1 MLNELATTIIV
12 VKAHCLYLF
21 TSTNI
26 FCIPSSLENEELE
39 LFDSKIIKLSH
50 VKLEPLFENEAM
62 ISK

>member
-1 MLNELATTIIV
+1 MLDELATTTIV
-12 VKAHCLYLF
+12 VKAHCIGLS

-50 VKLEPLFENEAM
+50 VKV
-62 ISK
+62 